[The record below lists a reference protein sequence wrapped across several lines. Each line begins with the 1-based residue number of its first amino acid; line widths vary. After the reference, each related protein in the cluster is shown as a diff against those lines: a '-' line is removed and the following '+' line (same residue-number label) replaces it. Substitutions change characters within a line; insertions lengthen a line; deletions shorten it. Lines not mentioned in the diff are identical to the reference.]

1 MIKKIVTPIN
11 VIFLFWGLILLTF
24 SESYPQ
30 YTRYFLYASI
40 LVILPVMIIN
50 LIKQRKEDKLNYTT
64 NFQSAVYR
72 IIFMAVL
79 LVIMYFITKQNHI

>member
-40 LVILPVMIIN
+40 LVILPVVIVN
-50 LIKQRKEDKLNYTT
+50 LIKQRKEDKQNYTT